1 MAKGVDAGHADSA
14 VATLERK
21 MPNAL
26 HCSSSFRSTGEFQ
39 FMSRALIA
47 SAIALLLTL
56 TAAAQDTWQLDPPH
70 SSAQFSV
77 RHLGVST
84 VRGAFTKVS
93 GSVQYDSANP
103 GKSSIQATIDA
114 ASVDTR
120 VDMRDNDLRSPNFL
134 DVKKF
139 PTIAFQSKRIEAA
152 GAGKLKMTGGLTI
165 HGVTKEVVL
174 DVDGP
179 TAPMKDPWGNQRM
192 GASAS
197 TKINRLDFG
206 VGGPPGV
213 VGDEINLTLDIEM
226 IKQMPK

>member
-1 MAKGVDAGHADSA
+1 MIRRV
-14 VATLERK
+14 L
-21 MPNAL
+21 PAL
-26 HCSSSFRSTGEFQ
+26 VVG
-39 FMSRALIA
+39 
-47 SAIALLLTL
+47 LLLTFA
-56 TAAAQDTWQLDPPH
+56 AAAQDTWQLDPPH

-93 GSVQYDSANP
+93 GTVLYDPADLA
-103 GKSSIQATIDA
+103 KTSIQVTIDA

-134 DVKKF
+134 DVKKY
-139 PTIAFQSKRIEAA
+139 PTMMFQSKKVESA
-152 GAGKLKMTGGLTI
+152 GAGKLKVTGNLTI

-174 DVDGP
+174 DVDDPSG
-179 TAPMKDPWGNQRM
+179 PMKDPWGNQRM

-206 VGGPPGV
+206 VAGLPGV
-213 VGDEINLTLDIEM
+213 VGDDINITLDVEM
-226 IKQMPK
+226 IKSVPK